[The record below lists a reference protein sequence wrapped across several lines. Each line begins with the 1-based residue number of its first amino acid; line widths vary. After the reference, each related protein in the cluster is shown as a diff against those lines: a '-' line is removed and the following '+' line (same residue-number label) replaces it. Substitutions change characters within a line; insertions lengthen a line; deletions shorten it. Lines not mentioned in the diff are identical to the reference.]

1 MQRNIVVSQTLN
13 KIPFVYIDN
22 FFSELETERML
33 KELDTMRGNF
43 LGPEQ
48 TGAAFK
54 NGVSLKN
61 TMGIFLRDY
70 FNDVEAESNIYKTTR
85 AYFDDEFLKTVVGK
99 AWFLRYISPEYN
111 FYDNTQVL
119 YYENKDTYG
128 NHTDT
133 AAVTILCWLH
143 RQPKA
148 FVGGDIV
155 LEETV
160 KVEMKH
166 NRVLIFPSITRHEV
180 TPVEMLEKKDG
191 YGRYCVSNF
200 VHIRT

>member
-1 MQRNIVVSQTLN
+1 MQRNIVASQTLN
-13 KIPFVYIDN
+13 NIPFVYVDN

-33 KELDTMRGNF
+33 KELDTMRGSF
-43 LGPEQ
+43 LGPEK

-61 TMGIFLRDY
+61 TMGIFLKDY
-70 FNDVEAESNIYKTTR
+70 FDDVPTESNVYKTTR
-85 AYFDDEFLKTVVGK
+85 AYFDAEFLKTIVGK
-99 AWFLRYISPEYN
+99 AWFLRYISSEYN

-128 NHTDT
+128 NHVDIAT
-133 AAVTILCWLH
+133 VTILCWLH

-155 LEETV
+155 LEETT

-166 NRVLIFPSITRHEV
+166 NRVLIFPSIIRHEV
-180 TPVEMLEKKDG
+180 TPVNMLEAKDG
-191 YGRYCVSNF
+191 YGRYCISNF
-200 VHIRT
+200 VHIDT